1 MSNKKAIEDMFT
13 RSSQEF
19 KDKWYEIMWGKDG
32 KSGVM
37 REPYADKLADLLPEG
52 IKLLKMLDKTQK
64 EGIPDLTHTKKKKL
78 TTPTDKI

>member
-1 MSNKKAIEDMFT
+1 MSNKKDIEDMFT

-52 IKLLKMLDKTQK
+52 IKLLKMLDKTPK
-64 EGIPDLTHTKKKKL
+64 D
-78 TTPTDKI
+78 DV